1 MIRTR
6 RLAVLAPLVVS
17 SLALAPVAAAHAAS
31 GPAHSPAAVPA
42 KARCLL
48 TQDAANSKP
57 GDPKFTLLASGLKS
71 DGVSFS
77 GGNGGGFS
85 KVTDGAIS
93 FSGLNPGTYT
103 ITGDKDGTVK
113 CGKTPG
119 AKTTDNGEKQD
130 AKKQFKKGFSDG
142 FAAVKKACDAKLP
155 QGLTAVD
162 PNYESGFKAGAALAA
177 TTFCGETD

>member
-6 RLAVLAPLVVS
+6 RLAILAPLVVS
-17 SLALAPVAAAHAAS
+17 SLVLGPAVAAHAAT
-31 GPAHSPAAVPA
+31 GQAQSPGAVPA

-48 TQDAANSKP
+48 TQDMANSKP
-57 GDPKFTLLASGLKS
+57 DDPKFTLVASGLKS

-85 KVTDGAIS
+85 KVTNGAIS
-93 FSGLNPGTYT
+93 FSNLGPGSYT

-119 AKTTDNGEKQD
+119 AKTDTGEKKD
-130 AKKQFKKGFSDG
+130 AKKQYKKGFSDG
-142 FAAVKKACDAKLP
+142 FATIKKNCEGKLP

-162 PNYESGFKAGAALAA
+162 PNYEKGFNDGAALAA
-177 TTFCGETD
+177 KTFCSKTD